1 MRWGI
6 LGAAKIA
13 RTDLAP
19 AMQLARG
26 ADLVALATRDAAK
39 AAPFQALAPALRVH
53 DSYDALLADPEVDA
67 VYIPLPND
75 MHVDWSIRAAQAG
88 KHVLCEKPIALQADQ
103 IDELI
108 ATRDATGKL
117 IAEAFM
123 VAHHPQWALV
133 RDLLAQ
139 GVIGRLE
146 HIEGC
151 FTYTNRDL
159 GNIRHDPAKGG
170 GGLRDVGVYPCIT
183 ARMATGAEPTRLRS
197 DIRYQNGV
205 DTFARVWV
213 DFLEFTMSFYL
224 RHDAAAPPTHDLS
237 RTRRLDRA
245 VSPVQRRGLRRLPRR
260 MADRRP
266 PAHGTLQQC
275 QSIRPDAGKFR
286 RNRPHRRILC
296 LPVGDVARQSGHDRT
311 RSLPPR
317 SPERHSFQPPLATR
331 PAQH

>member
-26 ADLVALATRDAAK
+26 AELVALATRDGTK

-53 DSYDALLADPEVDA
+53 DSYDALLADPQVDA

-88 KHVLCEKPIALQADQ
+88 KHVLCEKPIALKADQ
-103 IDELI
+103 IDSLI
-108 ATRDATGKL
+108 AARDTTGKL

-139 GVIGRLE
+139 GAIGQLE

-183 ARMATGAEPTRLRS
+183 ARMATGAEPTRLQS

-205 DTFARVWV
+205 DIFARVWA
-213 DFLEFTMSFYL
+213 DFPDFTMSFYCGMMQTRRQHMVFHGQDGWIEL
-224 RHDAAAPPTHDLS
+224 SAPFNGAVYGDCRVAWLTQSRLHMERFNNVNQYAAMLENFAASAETGTPFACPLEMSRGNQAMIDAIFAAA
-237 RTRRLDRA
+237 
-245 VSPVQRRGLRRLPRR
+245 G
-260 MADRRP
+260 
-266 PAHGTLQQC
+266 
-275 QSIRPDAGKFR
+275 I
-286 RNRPHRRILC
+286 
-296 LPVGDVARQSGHDRT
+296 
-311 RSLPPR
+311 
-317 SPERHSFQPPLATR
+317 
-331 PAQH
+331 

>member
-26 ADLVALATRDAAK
+26 AELVALATRDTAK
-39 AAPFQALAPALRVH
+39 AAPFQALAPDLRVL
-53 DSYDALLADPEVDA
+53 DSYDALLADPGVDA

-88 KHVLCEKPIALQADQ
+88 KHVLCEKPIALRADQ
-103 IDELI
+103 IDRLI
-108 ATRDATGKL
+108 AARDTTGKL

-123 VAHHPQWALV
+123 VAHHPQWDLV

-146 HIEGC
+146 HIDGC

-183 ARMATGAEPTRLRS
+183 ARMATGAEPTLLRS
-197 DIRYQNGV
+197 DIHYQNGV
-205 DTFARVWV
+205 DIFARVWA
-213 DFLEFTMSFYL
+213 DFPEFTMSFYSGMMQTRRQQMIFHGQDGWIEL
-224 RHDAAAPPTHDLS
+224 GAPFNGAVYGDAKVEWLSNGVLHMQRFNNVNQYTLMLENFAASATNGVPFACPLELSRGNQAMIDAIFAAA
-237 RTRRLDRA
+237 R
-245 VSPVQRRGLRRLPRR
+245 
-260 MADRRP
+260 
-266 PAHGTLQQC
+266 
-275 QSIRPDAGKFR
+275 
-286 RNRPHRRILC
+286 
-296 LPVGDVARQSGHDRT
+296 
-311 RSLPPR
+311 
-317 SPERHSFQPPLATR
+317 
-331 PAQH
+331 

>member
-26 ADLVALATRDAAK
+26 AELVALATRDASK
-39 AAPFQALAPALRVH
+39 AAPFQALAPGLRVH
-53 DSYDALLADPEVDA
+53 QSYHALLDDPDVDA

-75 MHVDWSIRAAQAG
+75 MHVDWSIRAAKAG
-88 KHVLCEKPIALQADQ
+88 KHVLCEKPIALHADQ
-103 IDELI
+103 IDSLI
-108 ATRDATGKL
+108 AARDDAGKL

-159 GNIRHDPAKGG
+159 GNIRHDPSKGG
-170 GGLRDVGVYPCIT
+170 GALRDVGVYPCIT
-183 ARMATGAEPTRLRS
+183 ARMATRAEPTRLRS
-197 DIRYQNGV
+197 DIRWQNGV
-205 DTFARVWV
+205 DIFARVWA
-213 DFLEFTMSFYL
+213 DFPDFTMSFYCGMMQTRRQHMVFHGQDGWIEL
-224 RHDAAAPPTHDLS
+224 SAPFNGAVYGDARVEWLSNGVLHMQRFNTVNQYALMLENFAASAEGRAPFACPLEMSKGNQAMIDAIFDAAQT
-237 RTRRLDRA
+237 
-245 VSPVQRRGLRRLPRR
+245 
-260 MADRRP
+260 
-266 PAHGTLQQC
+266 
-275 QSIRPDAGKFR
+275 
-286 RNRPHRRILC
+286 
-296 LPVGDVARQSGHDRT
+296 
-311 RSLPPR
+311 
-317 SPERHSFQPPLATR
+317 
-331 PAQH
+331 

>member
-26 ADLVALATRDAAK
+26 AQLAALATRDPAK
-39 AAPFQALAPALRVH
+39 AAPFRELAPAVRVH
-53 DSYDALLADPEVDA
+53 DSYDALLADPDVDA

-103 IDELI
+103 IDDLI
-108 ATRDATGKL
+108 ATRDTTGKL

-123 VAHHPQWALV
+123 VAHHPQWSLV

-183 ARMATGAEPTRLRS
+183 ARMATRAEPTRLRS

-205 DTFARVWV
+205 DVFARVWA
-213 DFLEFTMSFYL
+213 DFPDFTMSFYCGMMQ
-224 RHDAAAPPTHDLS
+224 
-237 RTRRLDRA
+237 
-245 VSPVQRRGLRRLPRR
+245 QRRQHMIFHGQDGWIELSAPFNGAVYGDARVEWLARGRLHMERFNNVNQYALMLENFAASADTGTPFACPLEVSHGNQAMIDAIFAAGL
-260 MADRRP
+260 
-266 PAHGTLQQC
+266 
-275 QSIRPDAGKFR
+275 
-286 RNRPHRRILC
+286 
-296 LPVGDVARQSGHDRT
+296 
-311 RSLPPR
+311 
-317 SPERHSFQPPLATR
+317 
-331 PAQH
+331 

>member
-26 ADLVALATRDAAK
+26 AELVALATRDPAK
-39 AAPFQALAPALRVH
+39 AAPFQALRPGLRVH

-103 IDELI
+103 IDSLI
-108 ATRDATGKL
+108 AARDATGKL
-117 IAEAFM
+117 VAEAFM

-133 RDLLAQ
+133 RALLAQ

-170 GGLRDVGVYPCIT
+170 GGCAMWGFTPASPRAWRPGRNRRAC
-183 ARMATGAEPTRLRS
+183 ARTSGIRTGSTS
-197 DIRYQNGV
+197 
-205 DTFARVWV
+205 FARVWA
-213 DFLEFTMSFYL
+213 DFPEFTMSFYCGMMQ
-224 RHDAAAPPTHDLS
+224 
-237 RTRRLDRA
+237 
-245 VSPVQRRGLRRLPRR
+245 QRRQHMVFHGQDGWIELSAPFNGAVYGDTRVEWLTDGRLNMERFNNVNQYALMLENFAASAETGAPFACPLEMSR
-260 MADRRP
+260 
-266 PAHGTLQQC
+266 GN
-275 QSIRPDAGKFR
+275 QSMIDAIFASA
-286 RNRPHRRILC
+286 P
-296 LPVGDVARQSGHDRT
+296 
-311 RSLPPR
+311 
-317 SPERHSFQPPLATR
+317 
-331 PAQH
+331 